1 MSLLTYFRV
10 LMLPVGRNC
19 YWKLSVELIV
29 ILLAELELYATRHGF
44 LVSICSFTVQELIKR
59 FEIW

>member
-1 MSLLTYFRV
+1 
-10 LMLPVGRNC
+10 MLPVGRNC

-29 ILLAELELYATRHGF
+29 ILLEELELYATRHEF

-59 FEIW
+59 FKIC